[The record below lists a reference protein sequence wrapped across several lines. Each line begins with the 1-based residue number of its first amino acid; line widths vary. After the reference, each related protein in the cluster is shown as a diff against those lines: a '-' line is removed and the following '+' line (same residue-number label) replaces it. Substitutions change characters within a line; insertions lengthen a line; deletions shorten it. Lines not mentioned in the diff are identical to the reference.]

1 MKGACTVLKY
11 SALFAILLSLS
22 NNANCRQLRAYTAE
36 TTQHIPTQ
44 HNSGEEIENPAHAYT
59 YIIGK
64 TCELIW
70 WCNQTDRRLPK
81 RAVNADK

>member
-1 MKGACTVLKY
+1 MKGVCTVLKY

-22 NNANCRQLRAYTAE
+22 SNANCRQLRAYNAGLVVANIPS

-64 TCELIW
+64 TCELI
-70 WCNQTDRRLPK
+70 
-81 RAVNADK
+81 